1 MAKKEI
7 FLNREIS
14 WLAFNNRVF
23 QEAADE
29 SVPLIDRLRFLGI
42 FSNNLDEFY
51 RVRVATVQRMLGVKS
66 VRKDFY
72 DKPKKLLVELQR
84 QVVHQQQDFNKIFS
98 DILRKLRLKKV
109 FLINEQELSAPQ
121 INFVKEYF
129 QEHIRPAIVP
139 IMLDQVKE
147 FPSLKDKSIYFA
159 IKLSSTKNITNK
171 EYALLEIPTESLPR
185 FVRLPAI
192 GQRQY
197 LMLIDDIIRYNLLSI
212 FSAFDYNKAEAY
224 TIKVTRDAE
233 LDMDND
239 VSQSF
244 IDKLYKSVKNRQKGA
259 PVRLAYDQQIQPDIL
274 SFLLRKMKLK
284 KTDNLIPGGRYH
296 NFRDFIKFP
305 DLGRKD
311 LVYPAIQETYHPLL
325 SGGKSFFAAL
335 KKQDILLQYPYHSFS
350 HFIDFLR
357 EAAIDPQV
365 VSIKISLYRLASNS
379 RVINALI
386 NAAKNGKKVMVTIEA
401 QARFDEEANIHW
413 GRMLQEEGIHV
424 IFGIKGLKV
433 HCKLCVIERIEN
445 RKKMLYANVST
456 GNYNEQTAHTY
467 SDHALFT
474 CDPRIT
480 KDADSIFDYLQNPIK
495 QPNTEHLVISPF
507 HTRSFF
513 MKQIE
518 HEIRNKKKNK
528 PAGVLL
534 KMNSLVDDELIE
546 KLYEASKAGVPIRLI
561 IRGICRLKA
570 GVKGLSENIEVISI
584 IDRFLEHARV
594 FRFENAGKPTFF
606 ISSADFMTRNLDV
619 RVEVSSPIYNEDLKK
634 QLDLFLETQWRDNVK
649 ARIINE
655 TLSNEK
661 RKRIGKIHRSQLE
674 LLAQITAKK

>member
-1 MAKKEI
+1 MAKKDI

-14 WLAFNNRVF
+14 WLAFNDRVF

-72 DKPKKLLVELQR
+72 DKPKKLLAELQR
-84 QVVHQQQDFNKIFS
+84 QVVSQQQNFNKIFRQ
-98 DILRKLRLKKV
+98 IQKKLREKGV
-109 FLINEQELSAPQ
+109 FLINETELSVSQ
-121 INFVKEYF
+121 KTVVTDYF
-129 QEHIRPAIVP
+129 QEHIRPALVP
-139 IMLDQVKE
+139 IMLNQVNE
-147 FPSLKDKSIYFA
+147 FPSLKDKAIYFA
-159 IKLSSTKNITNK
+159 IKLSSDKTSQK
-171 EYALLEIPTESLPR
+171 EYALLEIPTNETSPR
-185 FVRLPAI
+185 FVRLPSA
-192 GQRQY
+192 GKRQY
-197 LMLIDDIIRYNLLSI
+197 LILIDDIIRYNLLNI
-212 FSAFDYNKAEAY
+212 FSVFGYDKAEAY

-239 VSQSF
+239 VSKSF

-284 KTDNLIPGGRYH
+284 KTDNIVPGGRYH

-311 LVYPAIQETYHPLL
+311 LAYPPVQETYHPLL
-325 SGGKSFFAAL
+325 SGTQSFFAAL

-357 EAAIDPQV
+357 EAAIDPKV
-365 VSIKISLYRLASNS
+365 SSIKISLYRLASNS

-386 NAAKNGKKVMVTIEA
+386 NAAKNGKKVVVVIEV
-401 QARFDEEANIHW
+401 QARFDEEANIQW
-413 GRMLQEEGIHV
+413 GRLLQEEGVHV
-424 IFGIKGLKV
+424 IFGINGLKV
-433 HCKLCVIERIEN
+433 HSKLCVIERIEN
-445 RKKMLYANVST
+445 RKKILYTNVST

-467 SDHALFT
+467 SDQALFT

-480 KDADSIFDYLQNPIK
+480 KDADKVFDYIQNPIK
-495 QPNTEHLVISPF
+495 EPYTEHLVISPF
-507 HTRSFF
+507 HTRKSFI
-513 MKQIE
+513 KQIE
-518 HEIRNKKKNK
+518 HEIHNRKKGK
-528 PAGVLL
+528 PAGILL
-534 KMNSLVDDELIE
+534 KMNSLVDDEIIL
-546 KLYEASKAGVPIRLI
+546 KLYEASKAGVKIRLI

-570 GVKGLSENIEVISI
+570 GVKGLSENIEIISI

-594 FRFENAGKPTFF
+594 FRFENGGKPNFF

-619 RVEVSSPIYNEDLKK
+619 RVEVSSPIYNEKLKK
-634 QLDLFLETQWRDNVK
+634 QLDLFLETQWLDNVK
-649 ARIINE
+649 ARIIDAE
-655 TLSNEK
+655 LSNQRRAK
-661 RKRIGKIHRSQLE
+661 NGKLHRSQIALM
-674 LLAQITAKK
+674 AQITSQS

>member
-1 MAKKEI
+1 MAKKEL

-51 RVRVATVQRMLGVKS
+51 RVRVAAVQRMLGVKA

-72 DKPKKLLVELQR
+72 DKPKKLLEELQQ
-84 QVVHQQQDFNKIFS
+84 QVVRQQQDFNKIFT

-109 FLINEQELSAPQ
+109 FLINEQELSASQ
-121 INFVKEYF
+121 VNFVKEYF

-159 IKLSSTKNITNK
+159 IKLSSTQNPTNK

-212 FSAFDYNKAEAY
+212 FSAFDYNQAEAY

-311 LVYPAIQETYHPLL
+311 LVYPAIQESYHPLL
-325 SGGKSFFAAL
+325 SGGKSFFSAL

-386 NAAKNGKKVMVTIEA
+386 NAAKNGKKVVVIIEV

-413 GRMLQEEGIHV
+413 GRMLQEEGVHV
-424 IFGIKGLKV
+424 VFGISGLKV
-433 HCKLCVIERIEN
+433 HCKLCVVERVEN
-445 RKKMLYANVST
+445 RKKMFYVNVST

-467 SDHALFT
+467 SDQALFT

-480 KDADSIFDYLQNPIK
+480 KDANEIFDYIQNPIK
-495 QPNTEHLVISPF
+495 QPHTEHLVISPF

-513 MKQIE
+513 AKQIA

-528 PAGVLL
+528 PAGILL
-534 KMNSLVDDELIE
+534 KMNSLVDEELIE
-546 KLYEASKAGVPIRLI
+546 KLYEASKAGVPVRLI

-594 FRFENAGKPTFF
+594 FRFENAGKPNFF

-619 RVEVSSPIYNEDLKK
+619 RVEVSSPIYNEALKK

-649 ARIINE
+649 ARIVDE
-655 TLSNEK
+655 TLSNKK

-674 LLAQITAKK
+674 LVAQITSKR

>member
-305 DLGRKD
+305 DLGKKD

-495 QPNTEHLVISPF
+495 QPHTEHLVISPF

-634 QLDLFLETQWRDNVK
+634 QLDLFLETQWRDNIK

-661 RKRIGKIHRSQLE
+661 RKRIGKVHRSQLE